1 MLKSVEISSFGPI
14 DRAMCNDLGRINLFI
29 GHNGSGK
36 TFFLK
41 AMYAALRTV
50 EIYRRGKEQR
60 SEKEILSDKLYW
72 TFQVPTLGEL
82 VKKGDSGLSFTMK
95 SSKEEVFSFGFG
107 SSTIKNVATINNTF
121 ERKSDNTI
129 FIPAKVLSTSP

>member
-14 DRAMCNDLGRINLFI
+14 DKAECNDLGRINLFI

-36 TFFLK
+36 TFLLK
-41 AMYAALRTV
+41 ALYSALRTV

-72 TFQVPTLGEL
+72 TFQAPSLPTTCQLSPVP
-82 VKKGDSGLSFTMK
+82 SCF
-95 SSKEEVFSFGFG
+95 
-107 SSTIKNVATINNTF
+107 
-121 ERKSDNTI
+121 
-129 FIPAKVLSTSP
+129 